1 VIDILALQQMM
12 PIIVFAPSSRY
23 SGVATAKLEVAGET
37 ILYVRRRF
45 LPHPDS
51 FAVVGLH
58 TVTDGERL
66 DHIAARYFE
75 DPELFWR
82 ICDANR
88 AMRPAELTESV
99 GRRLA
104 ITLPEGVPGVSNA

>member
-1 VIDILALQQMM
+1 MIDILALQQMM
-12 PIIVFAPSSRY
+12 PVVVFSPSSRY
-23 SGVATAKLEVAGET
+23 ARVEVAKLELVDET

-45 LPHPDS
+45 LPQPES
-51 FAVVGLH
+51 LAVVGWH

-66 DHIAARYFE
+66 DHIAARFLD

-82 ICDANR
+82 LCDANR
-88 AMRPAELTESV
+88 AMQPAELTESA

-104 ITLPEGVPGVSNA
+104 ITLPEGVPGIPNA